1 MNRIKVILDYIKKD
15 TLSIKEHE
23 ILIELEHNGI
33 FQGQEY

>member
-1 MNRIKVILDYIKKD
+1 MNCIKVILYYIKKD
-15 TLSIKEHE
+15 TLSVKEHE